1 MEQLVNEFDV
11 PLPID
16 QAWAV
21 ITDIERIAPCMPG
34 AQLEEIEGN
43 EFRGGVKV
51 KVGPITASF
60 KGKALFQERDD
71 VNNKAV
77 IKAEGRDTGGKG
89 NASAII
95 TATATSNGPDSTHMT
110 VATDLNITGKVAQ
123 FGRGAM
129 NDISNKILGQFVAC
143 LEAKITA
150 EKASPGAGDLAAPAI
165 GASTASPASADPQP
179 AGDAKPAAAT
189 DGVRKVQMTATKPVD
204 LLDAAGAPIMKRLA
218 PVLGALFFIFVIFSR
233 RKRKG

>member
-11 PLPID
+11 ALPID

-60 KGKALFQERDD
+60 KGKAIFQERDD
-71 VNNKAV
+71 VNHRAV

-89 NASAII
+89 NASAVI
-95 TATATSNGPDSTHMT
+95 TATATATSAEVTHMT
-110 VATDLNITGKVAQ
+110 VSTDLNITGKVAQ

-129 NDISNKILGQFVAC
+129 SDISNKILGQFVEC
-143 LEAKITA
+143 LEAKISA
-150 EKASPGAGDLAAPAI
+150 EKSAPAAADAAPVA
-165 GASTASPASADPQP
+165 GEESTAA
-179 AGDAKPAAAT
+179 AKPATAAAS
-189 DGVRKVQMTATKPVD
+189 DGVRKVQMAATKPVD

-218 PVLGALFFIFVIFSR
+218 PVLGALFFIFVIFAR